1 MWSNQ
6 PNQPRIVINMGGNN
20 GQPQQGFN
28 PFSVFDPNGFNP
40 FAMFNGA
47 QNNPFGQRN
56 IQISINGQQFPN
68 TNNQFPQQPQ
78 IIITNSSNP
87 HQMPQPANNNQR
99 VVEPNVSIQIN
110 GNNSIPNTTVEVLNP
125 IPQTNSP
132 KEATSTDAKQ
142 DNGINIGDYDLNEE
156 DRPNWEFYRGTQ
168 NTDASAEF
176 NFNNGVPINVT
187 TNGNVHF
194 TNNNTPNHPPHHP
207 TMPKNPMTDPMNPM
221 NPTSPF
227 NINNP
232 NNPNSPF
239 NPNNPNN
246 PASHFHPGNMNNLN
260 NPNGIFQ
267 SNLRQQQQQQ
277 QFLRNQQMNQVHQQ
291 NTQRMNQQMHM
302 PKPPPPPTFR
312 KF

>member
-1 MWSNQ
+1 
-6 PNQPRIVINMGGNN
+6 MGGNTN

-56 IQISINGQQFPN
+56 IQISVNGQQFPN
-68 TNNQFPQQPQ
+68 MNGQLPQQPQ
-78 IIITNSSNP
+78 IIINNSSSP
-87 HQMPQPANNNQR
+87 QQMPQPANNNQGM
-99 VVEPNVSIQIN
+99 VGPNVSIQIN
-110 GNNSIPNTTVEVLNP
+110 GNTPIPNTTVEVLNP
-125 IPQTNSP
+125 VPQSNSP
-132 KEATSTDAKQ
+132 KEEETSTDAKP
-142 DNGINIGDYDLNEE
+142 DNGVNIGDYDLDEE
-156 DRPNWEFYRGTQ
+156 DRRNWEFYRGNQ
-168 NTDASAEF
+168 YTDTTAEF
-176 NFNNGVPINVT
+176 NFNNGVPTNVT
-187 TNGNVHF
+187 TNGNVHY
-194 TNNNTPNHPPHHP
+194 TNHSTPNHPPHHP
-207 TMPKNPMTDPMNPM
+207 TIPKNPMNPM
-221 NPTSPF
+221 NSTIPF

-246 PASHFHPGNMNNLN
+246 PASHFHPGNMNN
-260 NPNGIFQ
+260 PNGIFQ
-267 SNLRQQQQQQ
+267 SNLRQQQQQQQ

-302 PKPPPPPTFR
+302 PKPPQPLTFR